1 MAGGRPNKYDT
12 NIQPYLREI
21 QILRSNGVEYETIAN
36 MLNIA
41 QSTLYKHKA
50 QIEEFMESIKK
61 SDEGLILELEKS
73 LYSLAKGTYLQVR
86 EKIVY
91 EGNTDVIKSRE
102 VTKEY
107 GKPELGANIFAL
119 INLASDK
126 WKNKREETVVYD
138 DENITPSFEAV
149 VQKNHEESTQ

>member
-1 MAGGRPNKYDT
+1 MPGGRPNKYDT
-12 NIQPYLREI
+12 NIQPYLKEI

-36 MLNIA
+36 MLNIGIR
-41 QSTLYKHKA
+41 TLYKHKA
-50 QIEEFMESIKK
+50 QIEEFVHAIKK
-61 SDEGLILELEKS
+61 SDEGLILDLEKS
-73 LYSLAKGTYLQVR
+73 LYSLAKGTYIQVR

-91 EGNTDVIKSRE
+91 DGNTDVIKSRE

-119 INLASDK
+119 INLSSDK
-126 WKNKREETVVYD
+126 WKNKREETLVYD

-149 VQKNHEESTQ
+149 VQKNYEKPTQ